1 MAGVE
6 KSVTLVVSAL
16 LTRNGPAAVGALE
29 IGPVRVCLVGADRT
43 TTINVRNV
51 DTESVTVQVRAVDW
65 TQPQGEDVYAPSD
78 ALVAIPPMLHLAP
91 GEAREVL
98 ILVRDGPEAAGEQAF
113 QLILDKLPD
122 SGGPGVRTVVRALV
136 PVFVTPSDE
145 ARPHLR
151 WSAVRSRGNLI
162 LTAFND
168 GDLFER
174 LLDVRVS
181 AEGHALGEAAVE
193 GYVLSGASRTWTL
206 PAAGAAS
213 SLAIA
218 GEGEFGHVEV
228 QVPILTCPA

>member
-1 MAGVE
+1 MAGVQM
-6 KSVTLVVSAL
+6 SVTLVVAASLAQA
-16 LTRNGPAAVGALE
+16 GPAAAGALE
-29 IGPVRVCLVGADRT
+29 IGPVRVRLVGAERT

-51 DTESVTVQVRAVDW
+51 DTDPVTVQVRVVDW
-65 TQPQGEDVYAPSD
+65 TQKQGEDAYAPSN
-78 ALVAIPPMLHLAP
+78 ALVAIPPLLHLAP
-91 GEAREVL
+91 GEARAVL

-113 QLILDKLPD
+113 QLILKLPD
-122 SGGPGVRTVVRALV
+122 PRSAGLRTMVRALV
-136 PVFVTPSDE
+136 PVFVTPSAE

-168 GDLFER
+168 GDHFEQ

-181 AEGHALGEAAVE
+181 AEGHALGGAAVE
-193 GYVLSGASRTWTL
+193 GYVLSGASRAWTL

-218 GEGEFGHVEV
+218 GEGEFGHVEAR
-228 QVPILTCPA
+228 VPILSGAA